1 MYESHHLTLTSHFH
15 IDVLFVEL
23 CSQRVG
29 LMLSDLPTT
38 SESDTTINDQQQQ
51 QNEQMKNRK
60 PSLSD
65 KGSKLYANI
74 QADYAKKLNVTIGG
88 EFKQAFQSALSQQC
102 HYWNRQQILYD
113 PYLVEK
119 YLLPSTTATSQH
131 DIENDIQP
139 RQCVIILGDRPVQI
153 TIRRAWES
161 LGLLGK
167 TKLILALLW
176 SSIKQPSEKELREW
190 MEKILNDRSG
200 KSDLITKAME
210 ELNKA
215 FPTLKRVIIEERDEF
230 MVAKIRQTA
239 EALIHSSSDD
249 QNPKVI
255 VAVVGAGH
263 CSGMLE
269 KLLSQIDDRKS
280 PEKILSNI
288 VETKKRKVQNDEE
301 VSSQVTD
308 ICQFDYSCILEGTVL
323 TQ

>member
-1 MYESHHLTLTSHFH
+1 
-15 IDVLFVEL
+15 
-23 CSQRVG
+23 
-29 LMLSDLPTT
+29 MLSDIPT
-38 SESDTTINDQQQQ
+38 SESDTT
-51 QNEQMKNRK
+51 NEQQHQNKQIKTK

-88 EFKQAFQSALSQQC
+88 EFKQAFQSALYQQC
-102 HYWNRQQILYD
+102 HYWKSQQIGYD

-119 YLLPSTTATSQH
+119 YLLPSTTSQH
-131 DIENDIQP
+131 DIESITATDLQP
-139 RQCVIILGDRPVQI
+139 RQCTIILGDRPVQI

-161 LGLLGK
+161 LGLVGK
-167 TKLILALLW
+167 VKLILALLW

-301 VSSQVTD
+301 VSSLVTD

-323 TQ
+323 T

>member
-1 MYESHHLTLTSHFH
+1 MNVPFMYYISDLYNSSY

-29 LMLSDLPTT
+29 LMLSDIPT
-38 SESDTTINDQQQQ
+38 SESDTAINEQQH

-60 PSLSD
+60 PSISD

-102 HYWNRQQILYD
+102 HYWNSQKIVYD
-113 PYLVEK
+113 PYLIEK
-119 YLLPSTTATSQH
+119 YLLPSTTTTSQH

-139 RQCVIILGDRPVQI
+139 RQCAIILGDRPVQI

-161 LGLLGK
+161 LGIIGK

-176 SSIKQPSEKELREW
+176 SSIKQPSEKELKEW

-215 FPTLKRVIIEERDEF
+215 FPTLKRVIIEERDDF
-230 MVAKIRQTA
+230 MVSKLRQTA
-239 EALIHSSSDD
+239 EALIHSATDD
-249 QNPKVI
+249 QEPKVI

-269 KLLSQIDDRKS
+269 KLNQIDDRKS

-301 VSSQVTD
+301 VSSLVTD
-308 ICQFDYSCILEGTVL
+308 ICQFDYSCILEGTML
-323 TQ
+323 T

>member
-1 MYESHHLTLTSHFH
+1 
-15 IDVLFVEL
+15 
-23 CSQRVG
+23 
-29 LMLSDLPTT
+29 MLSDIPT
-38 SESDTTINDQQQQ
+38 SESDTTINDHQQQ
-51 QNEQMKNRK
+51 QNEQIKNRK
-60 PSLSD
+60 TSLSD

-102 HYWNRQQILYD
+102 HYWNSQQIVYD
-113 PYLVEK
+113 LYLVEK
-119 YLLPSTTATSQH
+119 YLLPSTTSQ
-131 DIENDIQP
+131 NDTESTINSFQP
-139 RQCVIILGDRPVQI
+139 RQCTIILGDRPVQI

-161 LGLLGK
+161 LGIVGK

-215 FPTLKRVIIEERDEF
+215 FPTLKRVIIEERDAF
-230 MVAKIRQTA
+230 MVAKICQTA
-239 EALIHSSSDD
+239 EALMRSSTGD
-249 QNPKVI
+249 QNPKII

-269 KLLSQIDDRKS
+269 KLSQIDDRKS

-301 VSSQVTD
+301 ISSLVTD

-323 TQ
+323 T

>member
-1 MYESHHLTLTSHFH
+1 
-15 IDVLFVEL
+15 
-23 CSQRVG
+23 
-29 LMLSDLPTT
+29 
-38 SESDTTINDQQQQ
+38 
-51 QNEQMKNRK
+51 MKNRK

-102 HYWNRQQILYD
+102 HYWKCQQIGYD

-119 YLLPSTTATSQH
+119 YLLPSTTSQH
-131 DIENDIQP
+131 DIESITATDLQP
-139 RQCVIILGDRPVQI
+139 RQCTIILGDRPVQI

-161 LGLLGK
+161 LGLVGK
-167 TKLILALLW
+167 TKLVLALLW
-176 SSIKQPSEKELREW
+176 SSIKQPSEKELQEW

-210 ELNKA
+210 ELDKA
-215 FPTLKRVIIEERDEF
+215 FPTLKRVIIEERDAF
-230 MVAKIRQTA
+230 MVSKLRQTA
-239 EALIHSSSDD
+239 EALIHSSADNQKS
-249 QNPKVI
+249 KVI

-269 KLLSQIDDRKS
+269 KLSQNDLKS

-301 VSSQVTD
+301 VSSLVTD

-323 TQ
+323 T